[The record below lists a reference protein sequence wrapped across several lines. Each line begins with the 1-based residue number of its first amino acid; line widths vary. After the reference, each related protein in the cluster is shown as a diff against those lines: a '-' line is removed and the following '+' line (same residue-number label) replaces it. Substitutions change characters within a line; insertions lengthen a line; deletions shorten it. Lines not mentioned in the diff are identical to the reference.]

1 MSISNIVDLQTKEK
15 GPNPKIARWAAAQGM
30 VLLENRNN
38 VLPIVSTKI
47 ALFGGGACS
56 TVKGGTGSGNATTPY
71 EVSIYQGLL
80 NAGFTVTSA
89 AWLDDYETKYNKL
102 QEEDTSI
109 SPIDK
114 YFSGIKAEMPEPT
127 LTERDI
133 AGASGADTVIY
144 VISRVA
150 GEGKDRLAVKGDYY
164 LTEVEK
170 ENLKLI
176 ATGFKNSIVVLN
188 TSVIDTNFFHEIE
201 ELDAL
206 LFMSLAGMEGGNA
219 LADVLSGVVTPSGKL
234 TDTWAAN
241 YSDYPASAT
250 FGTNAGDGK
259 QVNYEEGIY
268 VGYRYF
274 DTFNI
279 TPAYEFGYGRSYTDF
294 DIEVK
299 EVTVD
304 AENISVQITVKNI
317 GSKYSGKEVV
327 QIYASAPKGKLDK
340 PYQVLV
346 GFGKTDQLEPDQ
358 SQTLSI
364 TFPVSEMAS
373 YSEALAAW
381 VLEAGDYLLRVGNSS
396 RNTKVAA
403 VIHLDETKITE
414 QLSNMLKLDQNFT
427 DKSGKEAVSYSYA
440 AEAGQIGVAPILVL
454 KAASILTKDNAS
466 KYDSSSVTTYLTEGS
481 DYQSKYIPGT
491 ERANSN
497 YIETFQY
504 VPSCENAKLYDVFS
518 GKITMEQFVA
528 QMDLKMLATL
538 VNGSL
543 GRSNYMVEAADP
555 IENAKEAKAFSS
567 GSTVSNFL
575 KSHGIPNTLLCD
587 GPAGI
592 HVMLLSIIK
601 AFMGQNP
608 ETAEQEVEFD
618 SMSEAGYTAFPVG
631 VLLAQT
637 WDTQLMI
644 EVGKAFGKEL
654 LDNHATVLLAP
665 GLNIHRDPLCG
676 RNFEYYSEDPTLTGI
691 MGSMFILGEQS
702 HPGIGVSIKHFAV
715 NNQETE
721 RSGGNSSVSERALR
735 EIYLK
740 GFEIAVKAAQPM
752 TVMTSYNKINGIQTS
767 SSYDLCTHILRGEW
781 GFEGYVMTDWFTV
794 SDNGQDMHAGNDV
807 IMGGNDISQIMNAVN
822 ALMPEFMPD
831 GSISC
836 RTNPSYVG
844 LAENVIEN
852 WNSFLPQANGKDI
865 CTATVASDIE
875 IGEKVKEMVDRKIAT
890 VKVNE
895 DDTKT
900 ITYTGTYTPAYITLG
915 DVQKSAMNLLNV
927 ILKSWTVKLVYNAS
941 TGYEPIEVKP
951 YSSLFK
957 DLKSYLKVEKR

>member
-1 MSISNIVDLQTKEK
+1 MSITNLLDLQTKVR
-15 GPNPKIARWAAAQGM
+15 GPNPRIARWAAAQGM
-30 VLLENRNN
+30 VLLENRNK
-38 VLPIVSTKI
+38 VLPIVSPKI

-71 EVSIYQGLL
+71 EVSVYQGLL

-89 AWLDDYETKYNKL
+89 AWLEDYEAKFMKL
-102 QEEDTSI
+102 QEEDTGI
-109 SPIDK
+109 SPLDK
-114 YFSGIKAEMPEPT
+114 FFSGIKTEMPDPA

-133 AGASGADTVIY
+133 TEASDADTAIY

-150 GEGKDRLAVKGDYY
+150 GEGKDRVAEEGDYY

-170 ENLKLI
+170 ENLRLI
-176 ATGFKNSIVVLN
+176 AAGFKKSIVVLN
-188 TSVIDTNFFHEIE
+188 TSVIDTKFFHEIE

-206 LFMSLAGMEGGNA
+206 LLMSLAGMEGGNA
-219 LADVLSGVVTPSGKL
+219 LADVLSGEVTPSGKL
-234 TDTWAAN
+234 TDTWAVN
-241 YSDYPASAT
+241 YSDYPASPT

-274 DTFNI
+274 DTFHI
-279 TPAYEFGYGRSYTDF
+279 KPAYEFGFGMSYTDF
-294 DIEVK
+294 EIEVK
-299 EVTVD
+299 AVTVD
-304 AENISVQITVKNI
+304 SENVSVQATVKNT

-340 PYQVLV
+340 PYQVLA
-346 GFGKTDQLEPDQ
+346 GFGKTDELEPGK

-403 VIHLDETKITE
+403 VIRLDESKITE
-414 QLSNMLKLDQNFT
+414 QLSNMLPLDQNFT
-427 DKSGKEAVSYSYA
+427 DKSGGEIISCSDA
-440 AEAGQIGVAPILVL
+440 AEVAQIAAAPMLDL
-454 KAASILTKDNAS
+454 KAASIMTKDNAS
-466 KYDSSSVTTYLTEGS
+466 KIDGNSVTTYLTEGS
-481 DYQSKYIPGT
+481 EYLSKYKPGT
-491 ERANSN
+491 ERANRN
-497 YIETFQY
+497 YIEKFEY
-504 VPSCENAKLYDVFS
+504 VPPCENAKLYDVYR

-528 QMDLKMLATL
+528 QMDLKTLATL
-538 VNGSL
+538 VNGSF
-543 GRSNYMVEAADP
+543 GQSNHRVEAADP

-567 GSTVSNFL
+567 GSTVSNFI

-592 HVMLLSIIK
+592 HVMLLSTIK
-601 AFMGQNP
+601 AFLSQNP
-608 ETAEQEVEFD
+608 ETADTEVEFD

-637 WDTQLMI
+637 WDTELMT

-654 LDNHATVLLAP
+654 LDNHTTVLLAP

-676 RNFEYYSEDPTLTGI
+676 RNFEYYSEDPKLTGI
-691 MGSMFILGEQS
+691 MGSMFVLGEQS
-702 HPGIGVSIKHFAV
+702 HPGIGVSIKHFAA

-740 GFEIAVKAAQPM
+740 GFEITVKSAQPM

-767 SSYDLCTHILRGEW
+767 GSYDLCTHILRGEW
-781 GFEGYVMTDWFTV
+781 GFQGYVMTDWFTV

-807 IMGGNDISQIMNAVN
+807 IMGGNDISKIINAVN
-822 ALMPEFMPD
+822 ALMPEFMSD

-836 RTNPSYVG
+836 RTTPSYVG
-844 LAENVIEN
+844 VGGTVIEN
-852 WNSFLPQANGKDI
+852 WNSFLPQANGRDT
-865 CTATVASDIE
+865 CTAIVASEIE
-875 IGEKVKEMVDRKIAT
+875 TGEKVQEMVDRKIAA

-895 DDTKT
+895 DGSKT
-900 ITYTGTYTPAYITLG
+900 VTYKGTYTPAYITLG

-927 ILKSWTVKLVYNAS
+927 LLKSWTVNLVYNAS

-951 YSSLFK
+951 YSSLFE
-957 DLKSYLKVEKR
+957 DLKSYLMVEKR